1 MGSVFRGR
9 QDRNAH
15 DNCGTRKTVVSDIT
29 VVQIRHSALG
39 KPEWKRLSISRA
51 ILKRLLE
58 VAAFEQGVE
67 GQV

>member
-1 MGSVFRGR
+1 M
-9 QDRNAH
+9 
-15 DNCGTRKTVVSDIT
+15 VSDIT

-39 KPEWKRLSISRA
+39 EPEWKRLSISRA